1 MIRVLKVYR
10 VSQKFVP
17 LLYKSVFQ
25 YDWTWYANQ
34 LIKSCV
40 FQSNSLSSYL
50 LCHPLTRIFDLCTRA
65 PKVRV
70 REYIYQPHNFVFY
83 NPNCRN
89 SSLLFLWI
97 LRKIYPLN
105 AKTVSY
111 VWECTLLF
119 TGLSVVAT
127 AKNLEKSEYWWY
139 NDHGKMKALKA
150 RNEGEHQKYWIK
162 QLKYIVLKKARYKIG
177 DSMRKLSRN

>member
-50 LCHPLTRIFDLCTRA
+50 LCHPLTRIFDLC
-65 PKVRV
+65 
-70 REYIYQPHNFVFY
+70 
-83 NPNCRN
+83 
-89 SSLLFLWI
+89 
-97 LRKIYPLN
+97 
-105 AKTVSY
+105 
-111 VWECTLLF
+111 
-119 TGLSVVAT
+119 
-127 AKNLEKSEYWWY
+127 
-139 NDHGKMKALKA
+139 
-150 RNEGEHQKYWIK
+150 
-162 QLKYIVLKKARYKIG
+162 IVLGRQRCACASIFTSHIILYFITRITGTPPFFFCEYYERYTPLTQKR
-177 DSMRKLSRN
+177 SATCENVHFYLLAYLL